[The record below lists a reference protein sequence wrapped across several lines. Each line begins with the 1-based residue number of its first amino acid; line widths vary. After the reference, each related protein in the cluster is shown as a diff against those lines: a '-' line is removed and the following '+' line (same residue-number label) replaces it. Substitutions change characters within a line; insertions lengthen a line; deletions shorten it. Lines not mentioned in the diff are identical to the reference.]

1 MIGIKIR
8 ELREERG
15 LLLRQVAATL
25 EIDTA
30 TLSKMEREVKTLR
43 KEHLQKLA
51 NIYEIDVVQLIAIW
65 LADKLI
71 NILEDEEEEISK
83 KALMIVIEQ
92 ITR

>member
-30 TLSKMEREVKTLR
+30 TLSKMEREVKILR

-51 NIYEIDVVQLIAIW
+51 NIYGIDVTQLMAIW

-71 NILEDEEEEISK
+71 NILEGEEKETSK
-83 KALMIVIEQ
+83 KALIIAIEQ
-92 ITR
+92 ITI

>member
-71 NILEDEEEEISK
+71 NILEDEEEEISQ

>member
-30 TLSKMEREVKTLR
+30 TLSKMEREVKILR
-43 KEHLQKLA
+43 KEHLEKLA
-51 NIYEIDVVQLIAIW
+51 NIYEIDVAQLIAIW

-71 NILEDEEEEISK
+71 NILEDEEEETSK
-83 KALMIVIEQ
+83 KALIIAIEQ

>member
-1 MIGIKIR
+1 MIGTKIR

-51 NIYEIDVVQLIAIW
+51 NIYGIDVAQLIAIW

-71 NILEDEEEEISK
+71 NILEGEEEETSK
-83 KALMIVIEQ
+83 KALIIAIEQ

>member
-30 TLSKMEREVKTLR
+30 TLSKMEREVKILR
-43 KEHLQKLA
+43 KEHLEKLA
-51 NIYEIDVVQLIAIW
+51 NIYEIDVAQLIAIW

-83 KALMIVIEQ
+83 KALIIAIEQ